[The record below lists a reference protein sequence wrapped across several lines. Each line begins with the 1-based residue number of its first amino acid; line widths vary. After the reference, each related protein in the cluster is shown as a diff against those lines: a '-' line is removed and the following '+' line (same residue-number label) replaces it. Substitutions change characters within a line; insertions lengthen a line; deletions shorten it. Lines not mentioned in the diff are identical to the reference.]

1 MWGSAELCTGG
12 LHLDSPSSPSW
23 CTQTS
28 QPLALHTQ
36 WPQPDWGEGLC
47 WPRLK
52 KVWLSLV
59 FVCVCVW
66 NLSNALLC
74 LFCMCSIGVE
84 RKKHFCQTYFYFD
97 PRVSSFLGFFLSQC
111 NLENPAGSI
120 RNWNLSTSAY
130 SFTWW
135 CDTEGHT
142 RWCFCCI
149 LL

>member
-12 LHLDSPSSPSW
+12 LHLGSPCSPSS

-36 WPQPDWGEGLC
+36 RPQPDWGEGLC
-47 WPRLK
+47 WPRLQ

-59 FVCVCVW
+59 LCVCVCVC
-66 NLSNALLC
+66 NLSNAFLC
-74 LFCMCSIGVE
+74 LFRMCRIGVE
-84 RKKHFCQTYFYFD
+84 RKKHFCQIFFYFTLQ
-97 PRVSSFLGFFLSQC
+97 VSRFFFPPSQR

-135 CDTEGHT
+135 CDTVGHT